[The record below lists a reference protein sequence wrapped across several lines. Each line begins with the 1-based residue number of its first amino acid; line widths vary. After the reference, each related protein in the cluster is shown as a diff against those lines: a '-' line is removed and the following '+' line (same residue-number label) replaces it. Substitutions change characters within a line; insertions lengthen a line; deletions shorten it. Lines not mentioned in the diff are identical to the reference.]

1 MTSRDLVGRRSS
13 PSPHTTMSD
22 FNFDP
27 RDRRAIVTGGSQG
40 LGLEFARRLV
50 DLGARVCICDIDSK
64 VAGAAVAELRGQY
77 GVGADWQ
84 VIICL

>member
-1 MTSRDLVGRRSS
+1 
-13 PSPHTTMSD
+13 MSD

-27 RDRRAIVTGGSQG
+27 KNRRAIVTGGSQG

-50 DLGARVCICDIDSK
+50 DLGARVCICDIDS
-64 VAGAAVAELRGQY
+64 AAGGAAVAELRGQY

-84 VIICL
+84 VNNREIL